1 MNNEI
6 RIAFAKAIIDTIWM
20 KGKIS
25 DEERLKS
32 KAIIEDKLTKQK

>member
-25 DEERLKS
+25 DEERSERDGSLG
-32 KAIIEDKLTKQK
+32 ERTY